1 MSTKNLTIDDLETL
15 FDGFR
20 KEAKAEAIA
29 NADAHTN
36 NAGLPTYSELVA
48 ALRATSGQLADYHLK
63 GHMSGWDKALAD
75 AHAMLR
81 RIPA

>member
-1 MSTKNLTIDDLETL
+1 MNAKELTIDELDALL
-15 FDGFR
+15 M
-20 KEAKAEAIA
+20 EAGDPKVEAIA

-63 GHMSGWDKALAD
+63 GHMTGWDKALAD
-75 AHAMLR
+75 SHAMLR